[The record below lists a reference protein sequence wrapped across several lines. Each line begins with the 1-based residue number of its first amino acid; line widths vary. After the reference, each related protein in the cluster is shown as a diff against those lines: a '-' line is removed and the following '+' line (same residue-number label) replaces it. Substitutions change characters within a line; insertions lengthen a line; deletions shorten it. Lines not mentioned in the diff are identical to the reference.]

1 MDERIAG
8 KHKLGGSY
16 MPEIVKRGYEPTD
29 KKEFSDEIDKLRSAG
44 EELYYLINRGYPI
57 KSASVFVGNHHLL
70 SERQR
75 LALVRSI
82 SLEVAIKSRKDKE
95 VFKLTGKTVYID
107 TFNTV
112 ITLETAFS
120 GSTLLSCM
128 DGTIRD
134 LAGLRG
140 TYRLIDKTDMALDAI
155 KRILEEENVIKA
167 VFLIDAPVSNSGRLK
182 QRIEEYLS
190 ASKVTAICEVI
201 NDVDKNLYDKEN
213 VITSDAIIL
222 DKCISWFNLTKR
234 VIEENLKDYPFVMLN
249 RFPH

>member
-1 MDERIAG
+1 
-8 KHKLGGSY
+8 
-16 MPEIVKRGYEPTD
+16 MPDVVKRGYMPSD
-29 KKEFSDEIDKLRSAG
+29 DKEFIDQIEKLREAG
-44 EELYYLINRGYPI
+44 EELYYLINRGYQI
-57 KSASVFVGNHHLL
+57 KPASTFVGNHHLL

-82 SLEVAIKSRKDKE
+82 SPKGSIEERVAKE
-95 VFKLTGKTVYID
+95 VYELRDSIVYID

-112 ITLETAFS
+112 ITLEIAFS

-140 TYRLIDKTDMALDAI
+140 TYRIIDKTDLAVEAI
-155 KRILEEENVIKA
+155 RKVLEAEGVKEA
-167 VFLIDAPVSNSGRLK
+167 HFLIDAPISNSGRLSSK
-182 QRIEEYLS
+182 IEDMFTGS
-190 ASKVTAICEVI
+190 NVNAICEVI

-222 DKCISWFNLTKR
+222 DNCISWFNFTKKAIQ
-234 VIEENLKDYPFVMLN
+234 IEIGDYPFVRIL
-249 RFPH
+249 